1 VLRIYPRAVL
11 PAGSVIQLQSA
22 YLLGL
27 LGVIPPLELG
37 LVVLLPL
44 MPLLVPDPVVPL
56 NAPGYFFSNALHCES
71 CCIALGDMPLHFVS
85 VVFSVLVM
93 LDIDD

>member
-1 VLRIYPRAVL
+1 VLQIYPRAVL
-11 PAGSVIQLQSA
+11 PAGSVIQLQPA

-56 NAPGYFFSNALHCES
+56 NALGYFFSNALHCES
-71 CCIALGDMPLHFVS
+71 CCIALDDMPLHFVS